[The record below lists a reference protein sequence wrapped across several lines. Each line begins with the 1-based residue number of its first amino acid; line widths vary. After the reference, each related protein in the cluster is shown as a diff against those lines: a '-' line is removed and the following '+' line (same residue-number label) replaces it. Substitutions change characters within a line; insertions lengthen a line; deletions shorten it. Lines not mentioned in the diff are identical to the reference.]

1 MLKKK
6 KQEQQNGDVWMIRK
20 NKKFLRDTQQICVTD
35 MMPF

>member
-20 NKKFLRDTQQICVTD
+20 NKKGCVTNNK
-35 MMPF
+35 FV